1 MSENEFEDTGEI
13 LALEPG
19 SYTHAV
25 GIAMGSAEVLREE
38 GVAKFITFVF
48 LDCEG
53 QHNPILM
60 SLDGEV
66 LQYFMSEAFQRH
78 LREQVAETT

>member
-1 MSENEFEDTGEI
+1 MSEFDDETVI

-19 SYTHAV
+19 AYTHAV
-25 GIAMGSAEVLREE
+25 GIAMGSAEVLNQE
-38 GVAKFITFVF
+38 GLVKFITLLF

-53 QHNPILM
+53 SQVPVLL
-60 SLDGEV
+60 SLDGDV
-66 LQYFMSEAFQRH
+66 LQYLLSDTFQKH